1 MKPYFSIVIYKN
13 KLVGISFAIPL
24 DIYVLKRRV
33 EIARAPRHSKGKKSD
48 VMTRVEI
55 YSRSAVDM
63 SIVALHC
70 IVTFATLMSR
80 RKILQESILSG
91 RVQ

>member
-1 MKPYFSIVIYKN
+1 M
-13 KLVGISFAIPL
+13 
-24 DIYVLKRRV
+24 LKRRV

-55 YSRSAVDM
+55 YSRSAADM
-63 SIVALHC
+63 SIVA
-70 IVTFATLMSR
+70 TFATLMSR
-80 RKILQESILSG
+80 REILQESILSR